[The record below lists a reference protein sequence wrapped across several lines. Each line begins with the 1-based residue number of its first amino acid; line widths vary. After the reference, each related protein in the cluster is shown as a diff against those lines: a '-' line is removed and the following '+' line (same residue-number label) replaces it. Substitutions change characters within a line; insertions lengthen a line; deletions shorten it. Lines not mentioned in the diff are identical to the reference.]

1 MGLCLLSCFL
11 LAEAEDILLVF
22 SWEDGAISG
31 GLRHNFRSVTIL
43 VDGTLNSCPV
53 HIVSDTFLRQENFTS
68 GETREEGLR
77 NTVATLFLQ
86 F

>member
-11 LAEAEDILLVF
+11 LAEVEDILLVF

-31 GLRHNFRSVTIL
+31 GLCHIFRSKTIL
-43 VDGTLNSCPV
+43 VDGTLNPV
-53 HIVSDTFLRQENFTS
+53 HIVSDTFLLQENFTS
-68 GETREEGLR
+68 GGTREGGLR
-77 NTVATLFLQ
+77 NTVTTLFLQ